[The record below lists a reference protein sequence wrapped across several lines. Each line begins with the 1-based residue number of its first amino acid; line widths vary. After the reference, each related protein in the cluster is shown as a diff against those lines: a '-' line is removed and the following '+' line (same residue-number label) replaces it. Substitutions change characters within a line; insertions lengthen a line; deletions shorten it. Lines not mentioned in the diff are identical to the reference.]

1 MKLRITGGTLRSR
14 TIDTL
19 PTLRPMMD
27 KVRKALFDILF
38 DRVKGA
44 NFLDLF
50 AGSGAVGIE
59 AISRGASR
67 AVLIDNDKDHYT
79 LIKKNINKLG
89 VADNVAVRMMRVEDF
104 IDANEYPYDIIVAA
118 PWYKDTLDITGWEK
132 LLAEDGILVVEHETN
147 MKAPTASTLRII
159 NTKRYGGTTLTFYSA
174 SDGSQA

>member
-1 MKLRITGGTLRSR
+1 MKLRITGGELKNHTV
-14 TIDTL
+14 DTL

-67 AVLIDNDKDHYT
+67 AVLIDKDKDHYR
-79 LIKKNINKLG
+79 LIKKNIEKLG
-89 VADNVAVRMMRVEDF
+89 VGDNVAVRMIMVEDF

-118 PWYKDTLDITGWEK
+118 PWYKDTLDITGWER
-132 LLAEDGILVVEHETN
+132 LLAEDGILVIEHETTQE
-147 MKAPTASTLRII
+147 APTTPTLKII
-159 NTKRYGGTTLTFYSA
+159 DKKRYGGTALTFYSA
-174 SDGSQA
+174 SQRN